1 MASNPPPSSSVF
13 DIHEHTIQA
22 SHIREYPRATATSQ
36 DEALLLHVKQYAPKH
51 GGPARKGDITIIGA
65 HANGFP
71 KELYEP
77 LYEEL
82 LKELEKQGLRL
93 RAIWIADA
101 AHQGQSGILNAANLG
116 NDPSWLDYA
125 RDIAHLINT
134 IRPPRPL
141 IAMGHSFGAN
151 ALTNVALMHPRL
163 FTGFIMLDPVIARF
177 AGAPPPSSTPSASVS
192 AAPETFPSPASL
204 SITRRETWP
213 SRAAA
218 REAFLSRPFYRDWDP
233 RVLDLFVQ
241 YGLRDDVASPSSK
254 DPSPVR
260 LTTTKHQE
268 VFTFVRPLWPAVD
281 PTTNTITN
289 PSLIPDHDFDLQTLI
304 QTPVYRPE
312 QNATFLRLPH
322 LRPPILYI
330 FGGTST
336 VSPPRIVK
344 EKLDTTG
351 VGVGGSGGVRAGRV
365 KHVIH
370 PESGHLVPMEKP
382 LFCAKAAAEWTK
394 TEIERWW
401 EEEKAY
407 EEWTNKSLEEKSTI
421 DDELRRRIEA
431 ASSKKNSKAK
441 PNL

>member
-1 MASNPPPSSSVF
+1 MASNSPPPSSPVF

-36 DEALLLHVKQYAPKH
+36 DDALLLHVKQYIPKH

-71 KELYEP
+71 KVT
-77 LYEEL
+77 
-82 LKELEKQGLRL
+82 
-93 RAIWIADA
+93 
-101 AHQGQSGILNAANLG
+101 
-116 NDPSWLDYA
+116 SWLDYA

-177 AGAPPPSSTPSASVS
+177 AGAPHHPQNQQQL
-192 AAPETFPSPASL
+192 PEAFPNPASL
-204 SITRRETWP
+204 SITRRDTWP

-241 YGLRDDVASPSSK
+241 YGLRDDDAVSPTSK
-254 DPSPVR
+254 DNQSKSQDPSPPVR

-268 VFTFVRPLWPAVD
+268 VFTFIRPLWPAID

-289 PSLIPDHDFDLQTLI
+289 PSLIPDHDFDPQTLI
-304 QTPVYRPE
+304 QTPIYRPE

-322 LRPPILYI
+322 LRPPVLYI

-336 VSPPRIVK
+336 VSPPRLVK

-351 VGVGGSGGVRAGRV
+351 VGAGGSGGTRAGRV

-370 PESGHLVPMEKP
+370 PESGHLVPLEKP

-421 DDELRRRIEA
+421 DHELRRRVEL

-441 PNL
+441 ANL